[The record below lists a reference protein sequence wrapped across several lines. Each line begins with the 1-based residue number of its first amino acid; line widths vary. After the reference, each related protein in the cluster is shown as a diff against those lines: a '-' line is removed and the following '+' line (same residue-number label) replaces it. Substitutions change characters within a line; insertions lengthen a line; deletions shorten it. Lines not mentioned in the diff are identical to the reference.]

1 MTEDITFIP
10 QAYCGYSGN
19 GRAYVGYEG
28 RLTAGKE
35 IQIRD
40 ILCQVGYVPG
50 WKSKNVAIK
59 RSGGMWAYKED
70 GASGLLPSIEIFH
83 LSGDK

>member
-10 QAYCGYSGN
+10 QAYCGYSQSGK
-19 GRAYVGYEG
+19 AFVQYDG
-28 RLTAGKE
+28 RLTKDKE
-35 IQIRD
+35 SRICD
-40 ILCQVGYVPG
+40 LLCQVGYTPG

-59 RSGGMWAYKED
+59 RSGDMWAYKED
-70 GASGLLPSIEIFH
+70 GAGGLLPSVEIFH